1 VILEVRQLRKTYRS
15 RARGRRGEHVA
26 VDDLSFDL
34 EAGRT
39 LAIVGESG
47 AGKSTV
53 ARLVLRLVEADGGSI
68 RFDGEDIT
76 QLRGEALRRL
86 RPKMQ
91 LVFQDPYSCLNPRVT
106 VGRSVAEPF
115 LVHAGFNRADSER
128 RATELLRRVGVGAEL
143 AGRYPSQLSGG
154 QLQRV
159 SIARALA
166 LDPKFIVCDEAV
178 SALDVS
184 IRAQVLNLMLDIQE
198 ELGVAYIFIAHDL
211 RVVESFADDVL
222 VMQGGR
228 MVETGPVTSVFE
240 APASAYTRELL
251 DAVPQIVVDR

>member
-1 VILEVRQLRKTYRS
+1 
-15 RARGRRGEHVA
+15 
-26 VDDLSFDL
+26 
-34 EAGRT
+34 
-39 LAIVGESG
+39 
-47 AGKSTV
+47 
-53 ARLVLRLVEADGGSI
+53 
-68 RFDGEDIT
+68 
-76 QLRGEALRRL
+76 
-86 RPKMQ
+86 
-91 LVFQDPYSCLNPRVT
+91 
-106 VGRSVAEPF
+106 
-115 LVHAGFNRADSER
+115 VHAGFNRADSER

-228 MVETGPVTSVFE
+228 MVETGPVTSVFA